1 MIEKLEKIILHF
13 EDLEKQMTDP
23 NLINDQNKYK
33 DITKE
38 HRRLTPVVE
47 KSRDYISIY
56 NQITEDESI
65 LEGDD
70 EELKKIVK
78 DELEDLKNQASGI
91 EDELKI
97 LLLPRDPN
105 DDKNIIVEIR
115 AGTGGDE
122 AALFASDLYRLYSR
136 FAERNNWQYKVM
148 ESSPIGIGGYKELIM
163 SINGDGAYG
172 MLKFESGV
180 HRVQRVPKTETSGRV
195 HTSAATVAI
204 LPEAEEADV
213 QVVDADLKIVE
224 LKLTNHE
231 EAWQQQLAEKAK
243 RRKRRLVQVGVSP
256 EEQAYKNIKELL
268 EGKLIRGL
276 RALM

>member
-33 DITKE
+33 EITKE

-97 LLLPRDPN
+97 LLYL
-105 DDKNIIVEIR
+105 EIQMTIR
-115 AGTGGDE
+115 
-122 AALFASDLYRLYSR
+122 
-136 FAERNNWQYKVM
+136 
-148 ESSPIGIGGYKELIM
+148 
-163 SINGDGAYG
+163 
-172 MLKFESGV
+172 
-180 HRVQRVPKTETSGRV
+180 
-195 HTSAATVAI
+195 I
-204 LPEAEEADV
+204 LLLRYV
-213 QVVDADLKIVE
+213 QVLVVMK
-224 LKLTNHE
+224 
-231 EAWQQQLAEKAK
+231 QLFLLPTFTDYTQGLLSAII
-243 RRKRRLVQVGVSP
+243 G
-256 EEQAYKNIKELL
+256 NIK
-268 EGKLIRGL
+268 
-276 RALM
+276 